1 MGRALWVAG
10 RIIRM
15 FEFYRR
21 FVDPESIEF
30 VEFLKERLKDRGGEV
45 EKLPYLELYGRLKP
59 IIEEYAKRM
68 EAAKKT

>member
-15 FEFYRR
+15 FEFYGR

-30 VEFLKERLKDRGGEV
+30 VEFLKERLKDREGEV
-45 EKLPYLELYGRLKP
+45 EKLPYVELYGLLKP